1 MSVTATHSYFPKD
14 NNFYFENNLTIMQ
27 WLAQY
32 SPDQHVN
39 FLRGYLGRMLFS
51 GDDADKK
58 VNVLS
63 GGEKVRCLF
72 AKMMIAEANVMIFDE
87 PTNHLDL
94 EAITALNNAMIDFP
108 GTILFTSQDYQLI
121 QTVADRIIEISPKGY
136 INMRNKY
143 DEYLKNPVVIK
154 KRQEIY
160 GA

>member
-1 MSVTATHSYFPKD
+1 
-14 NNFYFENNLTIMQ
+14 MQ

-63 GGEKVRCLF
+63 GGEKVRCIL
-72 AKMMIAEANVMIFDE
+72 AKMMIEESNVMIFDE

-94 EAITALNNAMIDFP
+94 EAITALNNSLIDYT
-108 GTILFTSQDYQLI
+108 GTVLFTSQDYQFI
-121 QTVADRIIEISPKGY
+121 QTVADRIIEISPQGF
-136 INMRNKY
+136 INARSKY
-143 DEYLKNPVVIK
+143 EDYLKNPDII
-154 KRQEIY
+154 KRQENLY
-160 GA
+160 KMAVKK

>member
-1 MSVTATHSYFPKD
+1 
-14 NNFYFENNLTIMQ
+14 
-27 WLAQY
+27 
-32 SPDQHVN
+32 
-39 FLRGYLGRMLFS
+39 
-51 GDDADKK
+51 
-58 VNVLS
+58 
-63 GGEKVRCLF
+63 
-72 AKMMIAEANVMIFDE
+72 MIFDE

-154 KRQEIY
+154 KRAEIY
-160 GA
+160 GTK

>member
-1 MSVTATHSYFPKD
+1 MACTVFARPARK
-14 NNFYFENNLTIMQ
+14 L
-27 WLAQY
+27 
-32 SPDQHVN
+32 
-39 FLRGYLGRMLFS
+39 LRGYLGRMLFS

-143 DEYLKNPVVIK
+143 DEYLKNPVVLK
-154 KRQEIY
+154 KREEIY
-160 GA
+160 K

>member
-1 MSVTATHSYFPKD
+1 
-14 NNFYFENNLTIMQ
+14 MQ

-72 AKMMIAEANVMIFDE
+72 AK
-87 PTNHLDL
+87 
-94 EAITALNNAMIDFP
+94 
-108 GTILFTSQDYQLI
+108 
-121 QTVADRIIEISPKGY
+121 
-136 INMRNKY
+136 
-143 DEYLKNPVVIK
+143 
-154 KRQEIY
+154 
-160 GA
+160 

>member
-1 MSVTATHSYFPKD
+1 MFEILAGKTKPDTGEVKWGVTTTTSYFPKD
-14 NNFYFENNLTIMQ
+14 NNFYFESNLNIMQ

-63 GGEKVRCLF
+63 GGEKVRCIL
-72 AKMMIAEANVMIFDE
+72 AKMMIEEANVMIFDE

-94 EAITALNNAMIDFP
+94 EAITALNNALIDYT
-108 GTILFTSQDYQLI
+108 GTVLFTSQDYQFI
-121 QTVADRIIEISPKGY
+121 QTVADRIIEISPNG
-136 INMRNKY
+136 
-143 DEYLKNPVVIK
+143 
-154 KRQEIY
+154 
-160 GA
+160 

>member
-1 MSVTATHSYFPKD
+1 
-14 NNFYFENNLTIMQ
+14 MQ

-39 FLRGYLGRMLFS
+39 FLRGYLGRMLFT

-63 GGEKVRCLF
+63 GGEKVRCIL
-72 AKMMIAEANVMIFDE
+72 AKMMIAESNVMIFDE

-94 EAITALNNAMIDFP
+94 ESITALNNALIDFP

-121 QTVADRIIEISPKGY
+121 QTVADRIIEVSPKGY

-160 GA
+160 G

>member
-1 MSVTATHSYFPKD
+1 M
-14 NNFYFENNLTIMQ
+14 E
-27 WLAQY
+27 WLADY

-51 GDDADKK
+51 GEDADKK

-94 EAITALNNAMIDFP
+94 ESITALNNALIDFP

-121 QTVADRIIEISPKGY
+121 QTVADRIIEISPNGY

-143 DEYLKNPVVIK
+143 DEYLKNPVVLK
-154 KRQEIY
+154 KREEIY
-160 GA
+160 R